1 MDARGSAL
9 AAGRR
14 SLMTEGAKV
23 GRVLIPVNLD
33 IRDCAERF
41 GQTFLSVAS
50 SEQTCFVTATA
61 DWKRRRFEGQT
72 WPKSARWNLPGSIEN
87 SLNF

>member
-1 MDARGSAL
+1 VDAGGSAL

-23 GRVLIPVNLD
+23 GRVLISVNLD
-33 IRDCAERF
+33 IGRSNARW
-41 GQTFLSVAS
+41 GQTFLAVAS
-50 SEQTCFVTATA
+50 SEQTCFITATA
-61 DWKRRRFEGQT
+61 DSKRRRFEGQT
-72 WPKSARWNLPGSIEN
+72 WPKSARWNLPGSIDN